1 MEHGDTVDTSGLSR
15 ALAAFHNRNV
25 GVTDILAVAGSGLC
39 LAATTRR
46 QQDEVDRLAANL
58 FMLDALTAAA
68 ATYLGG
74 HTVLNT
80 AVRNPDG
87 YLVTMKANERLL
99 LAVLADPSCDI
110 GQVVHELCQLCDY
123 LAPVSPSDAGR

>member
-1 MEHGDTVDTSGLSR
+1 RRWSADLRCTTAAATRRLGRRAGKELDARWAWPRASDTWRGQAVRLAAASLRPRPTRSVRRTETLMEHGDTVDTSGLSR

-58 FMLDALTAAA
+58 FMLDALT
-68 ATYLGG
+68 
-74 HTVLNT
+74 
-80 AVRNPDG
+80 
-87 YLVTMKANERLL
+87 
-99 LAVLADPSCDI
+99 
-110 GQVVHELCQLCDY
+110 
-123 LAPVSPSDAGR
+123 